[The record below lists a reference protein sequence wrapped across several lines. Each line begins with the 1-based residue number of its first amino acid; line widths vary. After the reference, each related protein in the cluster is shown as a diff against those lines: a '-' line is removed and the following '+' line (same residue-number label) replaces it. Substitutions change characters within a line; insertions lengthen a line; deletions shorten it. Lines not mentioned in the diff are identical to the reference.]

1 MALRGPS
8 KSPRRQE
15 NTQVIVTKSSRHFSL
30 PAWYLGPVP
39 EGVHSLYRAGCCIH
53 SDFSIAVEIQTK
65 ASVQKCFSLHGHP
78 IFPREKTAPQSWFFL
93 ALPCWW
99 ICPYKFLSLSPSVQI
114 LSLWHADTGNSLEL
128 SPSENWD
135 TARFLMHSAKEE
147 QKLSAPTHQFCFIAT
162 RKHAS
167 FSVSLAHTHLLTST
181 HRKVLT
187 FGTWSIGRY
196 TPQESCSR

>member
-78 IFPREKTAPQSWFFL
+78 IFPREKTAVL
-93 ALPCWW
+93 MNLPLQ
-99 ICPYKFLSLSPSVQI
+99 IPFTLTKCPNP
-114 LSLWHADTGNSLEL
+114 
-128 SPSENWD
+128 
-135 TARFLMHSAKEE
+135 
-147 QKLSAPTHQFCFIAT
+147 
-162 RKHAS
+162 
-167 FSVSLAHTHLLTST
+167 FSVARW
-181 HRKVLT
+181 HRKLIGTESLRKLRHSPLFDAQCQRGAKTVCSYSSILFHCNKKARLFLCFSGTHTLT
-187 FGTWSIGRY
+187 HIHS
-196 TPQESCSR
+196 